1 MSLRYKKH
9 IVGLATEI
17 CIPLGSAMYSCIY
30 FNYFCS
36 ELIMKTVIHTC
47 TQPPI
52 RVAASDSKFASYFW
66 RTDCLLFLGKN
77 FLNQNK
83 IELQHIHVLSLNL
96 KSQNLIM
103 SVFCSDTLIF
113 VRGWWKCILRGL
125 DVINFLG
132 GMCLDPPSN
141 LGLWHL
147 QVATLS
153 QVFFFFSAYYLLP
166 PT

>member
-52 RVAASDSKFASYFW
+52 RVAASDSKFASYFR

-125 DVINFLG
+125 DVIIFLG

-141 LGLWHL
+141 LGLRRL